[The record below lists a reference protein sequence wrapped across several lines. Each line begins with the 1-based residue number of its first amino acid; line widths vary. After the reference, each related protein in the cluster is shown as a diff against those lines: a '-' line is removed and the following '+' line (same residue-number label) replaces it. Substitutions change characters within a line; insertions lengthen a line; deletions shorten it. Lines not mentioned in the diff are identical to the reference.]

1 MRQFGRPSLYTTLI
15 STDELIEPSA
25 QFAVQVSM
33 AAQLRKW
40 GLKPAAL
47 LGHSSGEMA
56 ACYLAG
62 IYDLTQALTLLYQRY
77 YYLQRMLNK
86 GGGLL
91 IVAAT
96 VEQILPYLSALGAEP
111 AVVIAGRNSI
121 SLLIVWACK

>member
-1 MRQFGRPSLYTTLI
+1 
-15 STDELIEPSA
+15 
-25 QFAVQVSM
+25 M